1 MKPNTK
7 IPVITRELEPLF
19 IGKKQAL
26 LTVVEQLTEGLLL
39 VRVPKYL
46 RGKNNVPEREFQ
58 LIHVFTGA
66 RIVSSDD
73 LEALKDFG
81 VMLAASAV
89 WRHIK
94 DCPDIDKVHRLI
106 ITKLTA
112 AEREALKNT
121 ATAINS

>member
-7 IPVITRELEPLF
+7 IPVITRYRTSLF
-19 IGKKQAL
+19 FGKRQAF
-26 LTVVEQLTEGLLL
+26 LTVVEELTKGLLL

-46 RGKNNVPEREFQ
+46 KGKNDVPEREFQ
-58 LIHVFTGA
+58 LIHAFTGA

-89 WRHIK
+89 WKHIK
-94 DCPDIDKVHRLI
+94 ECPDIDKAHQLI
-106 ITKLTA
+106 ITKLTK

-121 ATAINS
+121 ATAIQN